1 LLRFKSVGFL
11 SIGFA
16 LSGCASEPSSAPPLR
31 DENVEVNRQ
40 QDELPGGTDT
50 PPRFSLA
57 LRDTSGAR
65 IPLESRALAHVTFSG
80 GLAVLD
86 SQRRLLVVSA
96 DGARRVL
103 AEQAGAPP
111 ARGQKGELFYVA
123 QQDAG
128 AEVRVLE
135 TSGADR
141 MLAGGL
147 ASAGLLAPQ
156 ADGTILFVGAKNGGV
171 AGLWRIDPA
180 GSRCLT
186 NCDLRTGVP
195 WGDRFVPPPGE
206 VGAIEIAGTRVEWQA
221 YDGKRYTAS
230 LRGVE

>member
-1 LLRFKSVGFL
+1 LLRFKSVGFASL
-11 SIGFA
+11 GFA
-16 LSGCASEPSSAPPLR
+16 LCGCASEPSSAPALR
-31 DENVEVNRQ
+31 DENVEVNREQ
-40 QDELPGGTDT
+40 AELPGGTDT

-57 LRDTSGAR
+57 LRDTNGAR
-65 IPLESRALAHVTFSG
+65 IPLESRALSHVTFSG
-80 GLAVLD
+80 GVAVLD

-111 ARGQKGELFYVA
+111 ARGTKGELFYVV
-123 QQDAG
+123 QEDAG
-128 AEVRVLE
+128 AEVRVL
-135 TSGADR
+135 TGGVDR
-141 MLAGGL
+141 VLASGL

-156 ADGTILFVGAKNGGV
+156 ADGTVLFVGAANGGV
-171 AGLWRIDPA
+171 AGLWRIDVV

-186 NCDLRTGVP
+186 NCDLRTGEP

-206 VGAIEIAGTRVEWQA
+206 AAAIEIIGTRVEWQA
-221 YDGKRYTAS
+221 FDGKRHAAP